1 MMTWYKGTDGNSKL
15 PLEDSAELEE
25 YQDVKDHQ
33 AFSQQVWDNP
43 DDKDHLVQC
52 NNIRKVFKGKS
63 WDFSTCK
70 KGKKAIAA
78 VKKNSFCVKKGE
90 ILGLLGPNGAGKSTT
105 FNLLT
110 LDLKRSDGN
119 IKILNETVDKL
130 NIVKNGI
137 YMGISPQMNTIW
149 DKLTV
154 D

>member
-1 MMTWYKGTDGNSKL
+1 M
-15 PLEDSAELEE
+15 
-25 YQDVKDHQ
+25 
-33 AFSQQVWDNP
+33 
-43 DDKDHLVQC
+43 
-52 NNIRKVFKGKS
+52 NN
-63 WDFSTCK
+63 
-70 KGKKAIAA
+70 
-78 VKKNSFCVKKGE
+78 NSFCVKKGE

-110 LDLKRSDGN
+110 LDLQRTNGN

-130 NIVKNGI
+130 DIVKNGI